1 MFFNRSPERKSRM
14 EVESVLSPT
23 DETKP
28 NWIIDAG
35 CVFGIALLAFI
46 LRYQYLNQIRSIPL
60 FSSLI
65 ADSYAYDQW
74 GVAISGG
81 DWIGKGVFYQAPLYP
96 YFLGIL
102 YALFGHDLWSVRVVQ
117 IVMGAVSCGL
127 LYLVGKRFF
136 SRSAGIA
143 AGVIL
148 SLYAPAM
155 FYESLI
161 QKSALDLFL
170 VALLL
175 LVVGYSLEKP
185 GTIKWIF
192 AGIIVGLLA
201 LARENALIWL
211 PVLAIWICWFFASYS
226 GLKRLAW
233 SASLFLGVLIVLV
246 PVGLRN
252 LKFGGEFVLTTA
264 QMGPNFFIGNNPS
277 ATGTYAPLRSGR
289 GDPQFE
295 RLDAQEL
302 AEKALGRSLTATQVS
317 NYWLQQGWNFIRS
330 QPADWL
336 LLLGKKWLITW
347 NVVEVEDSD
356 DFYVYQQW
364 SSLLRVLAALGHFGL
379 LAPLAA
385 LGLLLSLNEGRRL
398 TILYALIVTMAM
410 SVAVF
415 YVFGRYRFPVI
426 PILALFAGAG
436 IARLY
441 EFAKAKRFGWLCGAA
456 AAAILA
462 WFVVRLPVM
471 GAPGPTVAG
480 YSNLARMFA
489 RTGKPDEAIA
499 NYQKALQVDPQ
510 NAVAHYNLGSLLG
523 MRGNVEQSKLHL
535 EQAVRFDPNYAEA
548 HSNLGNVLLLLG
560 NTKEASASYRKAL
573 ELNPGFDDT
582 RFNLGMALL
591 RGKEFNGA
599 AEQFQ
604 LIVKKNPANAEALFL
619 LGNALAAGG
628 KLDSA
633 IEKFREVIRLKP
645 DFDDA
650 YVGLARALATSGRTE
665 EAMQVYQKALTILK
679 SKKQADKNAAA
690 KAPGRDTR

>member
-1 MFFNRSPERKSRM
+1 
-14 EVESVLSPT
+14 
-23 DETKP
+23 
-28 NWIIDAG
+28 
-35 CVFGIALLAFI
+35 
-46 LRYQYLNQIRSIPL
+46 
-60 FSSLI
+60 
-65 ADSYAYDQW
+65 
-74 GVAISGG
+74 
-81 DWIGKGVFYQAPLYP
+81 
-96 YFLGIL
+96 
-102 YALFGHDLWSVRVVQ
+102 
-117 IVMGAVSCGL
+117 
-127 LYLVGKRFF
+127 
-136 SRSAGIA
+136 
-143 AGVIL
+143 
-148 SLYAPAM
+148 
-155 FYESLI
+155 
-161 QKSALDLFL
+161 
-170 VALLL
+170 
-175 LVVGYSLEKP
+175 
-185 GTIKWIF
+185 
-192 AGIIVGLLA
+192 
-201 LARENALIWL
+201 
-211 PVLAIWICWFFASYS
+211 
-226 GLKRLAW
+226 LK
-233 SASLFLGVLIVLV
+233 V
-246 PVGLRN
+246 
-252 LKFGGEFVLTTA
+252 GGEFVLTTA

-277 ATGTYAPLRSGR
+277 ATGTYAPLRPGR

-302 AEKALGRSLTATQVS
+302 AGKALGRSLTATQVS
-317 NYWLQQGWNFIRS
+317 NYWLQQGWNFIRT

-364 SSLLRVLAALGHFGL
+364 SPLLRVLAVPGHFGL

-398 TILYALIVTMAM
+398 AILYALIVTMAM

-436 IARLY
+436 IVRLY
-441 EFAKAKRFGWLCGAA
+441 EFAKAKRFGWLSGAA
-456 AAAILA
+456 AVAILA
-462 WFVVRLPVM
+462 WFVVRIPVM

-480 YSNLARMFA
+480 YSNLARIFA

-499 NYQKALQVDPQ
+499 NYQKALQIDPQ

-599 AEQFQ
+599 VEQFQ
-604 LIVKKNPANAEALFL
+604 LIVKKNPANAEAQFL

-628 KLDSA
+628 KLDRA

-650 YVGLARALATSGRTE
+650 YVGLARALAMSGRTE

-690 KAPGRDTR
+690 KGPERDTR